1 MAVVEDV
8 VVLRGVNFA
17 FDKYDLT
24 PEAQASLNEAAR
36 IIMEHPNM
44 KVQLLGWTD
53 SIGTDAYNLK
63 LSQRRAD
70 AVKNYLV
77 AQGVPAAYDCHWA
90 RASLSRYDNNTE
102 EGRYMNRR
110 TELVFM
116 DSIRKQT
123 INKGPADSRRA
134 FCAQRTFPQLQLIK
148 KSACSLWFFRPP

>member
-24 PEAQASLNEAAR
+24 PEAQGILNEAAR

-77 AQGVPAAYDCHWA
+77 AQGVPASRMIAIGKGK
-90 RASLSRYDNNTE
+90 SFRYDNSTE

-116 DSIRKQT
+116 D
-123 INKGPADSRRA
+123 
-134 FCAQRTFPQLQLIK
+134 
-148 KSACSLWFFRPP
+148 

>member
-1 MAVVEDV
+1 
-8 VVLRGVNFA
+8 
-17 FDKYDLT
+17 
-24 PEAQASLNEAAR
+24 
-36 IIMEHPNM
+36 MEHPDM

-77 AQGVPAAYDCHWA
+77 TQGVPASRMIAIGKGK
-90 RASLSRYDNNTE
+90 SFRYDNNTE

-116 DSIRKQT
+116 D
-123 INKGPADSRRA
+123 
-134 FCAQRTFPQLQLIK
+134 
-148 KSACSLWFFRPP
+148 

>member
-1 MAVVEDV
+1 MSVKAIDLLKSDAAVDKFVGDVFCQERVAVVEDV

-24 PEAQASLNEAAR
+24 PEAQGILNEAAR

-77 AQGVPAAYDCHWA
+77 AQACPPA
-90 RASLSRYDNNTE
+90 
-102 EGRYMNRR
+102 
-110 TELVFM
+110 V
-116 DSIRKQT
+116 
-123 INKGPADSRRA
+123 
-134 FCAQRTFPQLQLIK
+134 
-148 KSACSLWFFRPP
+148 

>member
-1 MAVVEDV
+1 
-8 VVLRGVNFA
+8 
-17 FDKYDLT
+17 
-24 PEAQASLNEAAR
+24 
-36 IIMEHPNM
+36 MEHPNM

-77 AQGVPAAYDCHWA
+77 AQGVPASRMSAIGKGK
-90 RASLSRYDNNTE
+90 SFRYDNNTE

-116 DSIRKQT
+116 D
-123 INKGPADSRRA
+123 
-134 FCAQRTFPQLQLIK
+134 
-148 KSACSLWFFRPP
+148 